1 MYWITWMRFSQF
13 IIFVLI
19 GFLSGCSV
27 DPASQ
32 VFIDAFHLNGGES
45 TTHSGSNL
53 NPNFSYLRVQIGK
66 RAVFMVLGYVD
77 KDRDGDVEVW
87 YSALG
92 EVLRLRDGRLVGA
105 TMNMGTDWLSVSF
118 KQLPRWNQI
127 GAQTV
132 FERDRDI
139 SPGYQ
144 YGIQEKM
151 HIQPVTQ
158 PKDSQLQLIQPSS
171 LTWFE
176 EFAEG
181 PNALPAAR
189 YAVSMNAI
197 PQVIYAE
204 QCLSNDFCFS
214 WQRWTPKKESGH

>member
-1 MYWITWMRFSQF
+1 MRFPQF

-32 VFIDAFHLNGGES
+32 VFIDAFHLNRGEN
-45 TTHSGSNL
+45 TTHSSSNL
-53 NPNFSYLRVQIGK
+53 NPNFSYLRVQVGK

-77 KDRDGDVEVW
+77 KDQDGAVEVW

-92 EVLRLRDGRLVGA
+92 EVIRLRDGRLIGA

-118 KQLPRWNQI
+118 KQLPRWEQI
-127 GAQTV
+127 GSQSV
-132 FERDRDI
+132 FERDRDT

-144 YGIQEKM
+144 YGIKEKM
-151 HIQPVTQ
+151 HIHPIPE

-176 EFAEG
+176 EFAEELD
-181 PNALPAAR
+181 ALPAAR
-189 YAVSMNAI
+189 YAVSMAAL

-204 QCLSNDFCFS
+204 QCLSKEFCFS

>member
-1 MYWITWMRFSQF
+1 MRVPKL
-13 IIFVLI
+13 IIFILI
-19 GFLSGCSV
+19 GLLFGCSV

-32 VFIDAFHLNGGES
+32 GFIDAFNLNRGEDS
-45 TTHSGSNL
+45 SHSNSKL
-53 NPNFSYLRVQIGK
+53 NPNFSYLRVQVGK

-77 KDRDGDVEVW
+77 KDREGAVEVW

-92 EVLRLRDGRLVGA
+92 EVIRLRDGRLVGA

-118 KQLPRWNQI
+118 KQLPRWESI

-132 FERDRDI
+132 FERDRDT
-139 SPGYQ
+139 SPGYK
-144 YGIQEKM
+144 YGLQEKM
-151 HIQPVTQ
+151 HIRPI
-158 PKDSQLQLIQPSS
+158 PEPNDSQIQLIQPAS

-176 EFAEG
+176 EFSEG
-181 PNALPAAR
+181 PDTLPAAH
-189 YAVSMNAI
+189 YAVSMAGI
-197 PQVIYAE
+197 PLVVYAE